1 MALLGIFTSMM
12 KGKAKMNNSTLHRA
26 TASANQ
32 DSEIEYAVAMHYSA
46 AYLPSGSSPSLD
58 VEPEPVAAH
67 VRTETA
73 PSYTR
78 HLVIEQRPVLFAF

>member
-1 MALLGIFTSMM
+1 M
-12 KGKAKMNNSTLHRA
+12 
-26 TASANQ
+26 
-32 DSEIEYAVAMHYSA
+32 EYADFMHYSA

-58 VEPEPVAAH
+58 VEPETVAAPI
-67 VRTETA
+67 RTETT

>member
-1 MALLGIFTSMM
+1 ML
-12 KGKAKMNNSTLHRA
+12 KGNPIMNHTTLHREF
-26 TASANQ
+26 ASANHA
-32 DSEIEYAVAMHYSA
+32 SEMEYADFMHYSA

-58 VEPEPVAAH
+58 VEPETVAAPI
-67 VRTETA
+67 RTEIT

>member
-1 MALLGIFTSMM
+1 
-12 KGKAKMNNSTLHRA
+12 MNDMTLPREA
-26 TASANQ
+26 VSANHA
-32 DSEIEYAVAMHYSA
+32 SEIEYAVAMHYSA

-58 VEPEPVAAH
+58 VESEPVAAPT
-67 VRTETA
+67 RSETT

>member
-1 MALLGIFTSMM
+1 
-12 KGKAKMNNSTLHRA
+12 MNHTMLPREF
-26 TASANQ
+26 ASA
-32 DSEIEYAVAMHYSA
+32 DHASEMEYADFMHYSA

-58 VEPEPVAAH
+58 VEPEPAAAPLRAVA
-67 VRTETA
+67 T

>member
-1 MALLGIFTSMM
+1 
-12 KGKAKMNNSTLHRA
+12 MNHTILHRES
-26 TASANQ
+26 ASVNHA
-32 DSEIEYAVAMHYSA
+32 SEMEYADFMHYSA

-58 VEPEPVAAH
+58 VEQEPAAAMPARAD
-67 VRTETA
+67 VT

>member
-1 MALLGIFTSMM
+1 
-12 KGKAKMNNSTLHRA
+12 MNHASLHREF
-26 TASANQ
+26 ASTNEA
-32 DSEIEYAVAMHYSA
+32 SEMAYAASMHYSA

-58 VEPEPVAAH
+58 VEPEPVAAPAH
-67 VRTETA
+67 TETP

>member
-1 MALLGIFTSMM
+1 MNHTS
-12 KGKAKMNNSTLHRA
+12 LHREL
-26 TASANQ
+26 ASTNQ
-32 DSEIEYAVAMHYSA
+32 VSEMEYAAAMHYSA

-58 VEPEPVAAH
+58 VEPEPVA
-67 VRTETA
+67 VPTRSETT

>member
-1 MALLGIFTSMM
+1 
-12 KGKAKMNNSTLHRA
+12 MNDMTLPRE
-26 TASANQ
+26 TVSANHA
-32 DSEIEYAVAMHYSA
+32 SELEYAVAMHYSA

-58 VEPEPVAAH
+58 VEPDPVAAPA
-67 VRTETA
+67 RTETT